1 MSGQLPSCARGL
13 LSRWHTNTLCA
24 PQALVQRSGSAARL
38 HKAPPPHA
46 ARSHKACSVPQTLWT
61 SRWAH
66 ACCRGM
72 RTSLGMHHH
81 LTAERSSL
89 ELVRW
94 RPRIQERLHGG
105 KVCRERCGGVR
116 VGRRVQSFGFWGMQ
130 IFSSS
135 HTRAR
140 TVAATHM
147 PMCVIFVEC
156 SGGRLV
162 RIARPP
168 RKGGPSRSACDTHT
182 HFDSLEAARKVR
194 LNVLRNACMCPQTAQ
209 ADECSLTATPSSVST
224 ASRAGVLGHSSDVLA
239 SSRDMMLGGAAVVTL
254 APIPTQFGGRGLV
267 GFSKFERERGKL

>member
-105 KVCRERCGGVR
+105 KVCRERSGGVR
-116 VGRRVQSFGFWGMQ
+116 VGRPGSVIWLLG
-130 IFSSS
+130 
-135 HTRAR
+135 HANLLKLTRAR
-140 TVAATHM
+140 ARSQPRTCQCVSYSLNVAEGDWCVSQVLSHAHHGRVGQPDLRATH
-147 PMCVIFVEC
+147 
-156 SGGRLV
+156 
-162 RIARPP
+162 
-168 RKGGPSRSACDTHT
+168 
-182 HFDSLEAARKVR
+182 
-194 LNVLRNACMCPQTAQ
+194 
-209 ADECSLTATPSSVST
+209 
-224 ASRAGVLGHSSDVLA
+224 
-239 SSRDMMLGGAAVVTL
+239 TL
-254 APIPTQFGGRGLV
+254 
-267 GFSKFERERGKL
+267 